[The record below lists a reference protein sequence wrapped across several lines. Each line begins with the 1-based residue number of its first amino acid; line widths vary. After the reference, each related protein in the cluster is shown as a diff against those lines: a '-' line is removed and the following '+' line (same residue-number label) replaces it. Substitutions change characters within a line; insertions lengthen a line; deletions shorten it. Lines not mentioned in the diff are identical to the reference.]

1 MAYLDA
7 NHMRQID
14 EAAATRVLIDEWL
27 HKNRPELFAG
37 LPNVIA
43 QAFKPLVAQ
52 PHRKSSASGTPSV
65 ARPLASIS

>member
-52 PHRKSSASGTPSV
+52 PQEQPKESSDEQP
-65 ARPLASIS
+65 